1 MALLAAACVVG
12 AGLAAADVTDDV
24 AAVVAFWESR
34 KPSAMRT
41 QKLAYWT
48 EIRDALTTGQV
59 SDPLLARVTA
69 SWEGH
74 GSVAA
79 CTRPGRRFT
88 GR

>member
-24 AAVVAFWESR
+24 AAAVAFWESR

-41 QKLAYWT
+41 QKVA
-48 EIRDALTTGQV
+48 DGDPGPLTTGQV

>member
-1 MALLAAACVVG
+1 MRGTACCCIC
-12 AGLAAADVTDDV
+12 GLRGGRWTCRGGRDDV

-69 SWEGH
+69 SW
-74 GSVAA
+74 
-79 CTRPGRRFT
+79 
-88 GR
+88 